1 MKLSIKSF
9 ALATGILWGVIVFIT
24 TIWVFMRGGGEHF
37 ILLDKFFFG
46 YSVSYAGAVIGL
58 VWGFIYGL
66 ILGALFAWI
75 HNWFAK
81 G

>member
-9 ALATGILWGVIVFIT
+9 ALATGILWAVIVFVA
-24 TIWVFMRGGGEHF
+24 TILVKLMGGGMHI
-37 ILLDKFFFG
+37 ILLNKFFFG
-46 YSVSYAGAVIGL
+46 YSVSFPGAFIGL
-58 VWGFIYGL
+58 IWAFIYGL

>member
-9 ALATGILWGVIVFIT
+9 ALASGILWAVILFLATIFI
-24 TIWVFMRGGGEHF
+24 MLRGGGEHL
-37 ILLDKFFFG
+37 ILLNKFYFG
-46 YSVSYAGAVIGL
+46 YEVSFVGAIIGMVYA
-58 VWGFIYGL
+58 FISGL

-81 G
+81 

>member
-9 ALATGILWGVIVFIT
+9 ALASGILLAVIVFLS
-24 TIWVFMRGGGEHF
+24 TIFIMLKGGGEHL

-46 YSVSYAGAVIGL
+46 YSISFLGAIIGL
-58 VWGFIYGL
+58 IYAFIYGA

-81 G
+81 

>member
-9 ALATGILWGVIVFIT
+9 ALAMGILWAVIAFLS
-24 TIWVFMRGGGEHF
+24 TILVMLKGGGEHF
-37 ILLDKFFFG
+37 ILIRMFFFG
-46 YSVSYAGAVIGL
+46 YSVSFIGAIIGL
-58 VWGFIYGL
+58 VWAFIYGL

-81 G
+81 